1 MNYDEIVKALEEE
14 KKLNDELGKVGEG
27 VDDQLS
33 GKRVRNGG
41 DLDSLVGIFDL
52 LMLRNSKDNVKNS

>member
-1 MNYDEIVKALEEE
+1 MNYDEIAKALEEE

-41 DLDSLVGIFDL
+41 DLDSLDGIFD
-52 LMLRNSKDNVKNS
+52 